1 MDHAKVW
8 PGGATPRTKSRAA
21 AQRSYPT
28 PEVGAAPRR
37 TNPVPRPGTA
47 VWRNN
52 PMSKEWW
59 LHRHRR
65 A

>member
-1 MDHAKVW
+1 MAE
-8 PGGATPRTKSRAA
+8 
-21 AQRSYPT
+21 RSHLPS
-28 PEVGAAPRR
+28 EVGAAPRR